1 MKKYIL
7 KLGFHGHMCFT
18 HGHIDFNNTLA
29 CKEKR
34 GKVTG
39 SQESPQTRMIAR
51 FFSCDQLS
59 QVVTEITG
67 KGAQDMSEEQIR
79 VSALECAAM
88 NNEPMPDGLSLPD
101 QMYFQGLAWLYARY
115 HAKQISR
122 ERGQQEKQKL
132 IISRDRLAR
141 ESESIIRF
149 SKYYADAYTALA
161 QASSA
166 YAKERTLEHAD
177 AMYEAL
183 YRISPP
189 KKDEY
194 D

>member
-7 KLGFHGHMCFT
+7 KSGFHGHVCFAR
-18 HGHIDFNNTLA
+18 GHVNFNNILA

-59 QVVTEITG
+59 QAVTEVTG

-79 VSALECAAM
+79 VSALEYAAM
-88 NNEPMPDGLSLPD
+88 NNEPMPDGLRLPD

-115 HAKQISR
+115 HARQISR
-122 ERGQQEKQKL
+122 EQGQIEKQKL
-132 IISRDRLAR
+132 VVARDRLAR
-141 ESESIIRF
+141 ESESVIRM
-149 SKYYADAYTALA
+149 SQYYAETYKTLA
-161 QASSA
+161 QSSIK
-166 YAKERTLEHAD
+166 YAKERTVEAAD

-183 YRISPP
+183 YSVPLP
-189 KKDEY
+189 KTDEK
-194 D
+194 

>member
-1 MKKYIL
+1 
-7 KLGFHGHMCFT
+7 MCFAR
-18 HGHIDFNNTLA
+18 GHINFNNILA
-29 CKEKR
+29 CKER
-34 GKVTG
+34 REKVTG

-51 FFSCDQLS
+51 IFSCDQLS
-59 QVVTEITG
+59 QAVTEVTG

-79 VSALECAAM
+79 VSALEYAAM
-88 NNEPMPDGLSLPD
+88 NNEPMPDGLRLPD

-132 IISRDRLAR
+132 VISRDRLAR

-149 SKYYADAYTALA
+149 SKYYADVYTALA

-166 YAKERTLEHAD
+166 YAKERTLERAD
-177 AMYEAL
+177 VLYEAL
-183 YRISPP
+183 YHVPP
-189 KKDEY
+189 VQEGK
-194 D
+194 